1 MNGTGRLALR
11 DFSHYRA
18 IAFDVDGTLVP
29 SMDLNFHCWRSVL
42 ATRGY
47 QIQREDYF
55 LREGEN
61 LYELIFDL
69 VKVHSPDV
77 DFEEI
82 KAFAIEKDKLFLE
95 YFTPELYPG
104 VELLIAHKRIDCKLS
119 LVTAGR
125 RERLEG
131 MLDSKMLSR
140 FDAIITGAAGLRGK
154 PFPDPYLEC
163 ASILG
168 ISPSEILAVENAPLG
183 VKSAKSAGMDCVA
196 IASTL
201 LHDHLNEADK
211 VYQNFYEFYEDY
223 IR

>member
-1 MNGTGRLALR
+1 MALR

-29 SMDLNFHCWRSVL
+29 SMHLNFECWQVIL
-42 ATRGY
+42 EKRGY
-47 QIQREDYF
+47 YIDREEYF

-69 VKVHSPDV
+69 VKKGSTSV

-82 KAFAIEKDKLFLE
+82 KTCAIEKDALFLKR
-95 YFTPELYPG
+95 FTPQYYLG
-104 VELLIAHKRIDCKLS
+104 VESLLAGKTQGHRFA

-125 RERLEG
+125 LERLEG
-131 MLDSKMLSR
+131 MLNKEMLGK
-140 FDAIITGAAGLRGK
+140 FDAIVTGRAGVRGK

-163 ASILG
+163 ASSLG
-168 ISPSEILAVENAPLG
+168 IPPKEILAVENAPLG
-183 VKSAKSAGMDCVA
+183 VKSAKSAGMDCIA

-201 LHDHLNEADK
+201 ASEYLIGADR
-211 VYQNFYEFYEDY
+211 VYESFHNFTKDY
-223 IR
+223 LK